1 MRVAKRRGYTHWR
14 LDLCREAALRRCQAG
29 CEGLDVSQGRHR
41 RDVEGLG
48 GGCISRVTSAGRC
61 LPRGRG
67 ERHGGGRC
75 ARLIAQRGV
84 ENGGRVLVR
93 NGDAELAGDLARPA
107 FRAQG
112 RVEALRFVD
121 EGRGTAV
128 LCNKASELLAAL
140 AVLRAIALDVALA
153 RLVGAHDGHEAVA
166 RVLLLVFA
174 LGVLRSL
181 VPWLLLLRG
190 ERPPGAGHNLR
201 EEPLV
206 MLHGLRLELLEEVLA
221 EEDEGIGR
229 TRDVT
234 RALAAARHGARV
246 VRIKQ

>member
-1 MRVAKRRGYTHWR
+1 M
-14 LDLCREAALRRCQAG
+14 
-29 CEGLDVSQGRHR
+29 
-41 RDVEGLG
+41 
-48 GGCISRVTSAGRC
+48 
-61 LPRGRG
+61 
-67 ERHGGGRC
+67 
-75 ARLIAQRGV
+75 
-84 ENGGRVLVR
+84 
-93 NGDAELAGDLARPA
+93 
-107 FRAQG
+107 
-112 RVEALRFVD
+112 D

-128 LCNKASELLAAL
+128 LCNEASELLAAL

-190 ERPPGAGHNLR
+190 EGPPGARHNLR

-206 MLHGLRLELLEEVLA
+206 MLHRLRLELLEEVLA
-221 EEDEGIGR
+221 EENEGIGR

-234 RALAAARHGARV
+234 RALAAARNGAGV
-246 VRIKQ
+246 VWIKQRSRGKMVIV